1 MTALGH
7 LFGGST
13 RGHLE
18 VGVNIPTVQMKATPG
33 VTRQG
38 NTAIRQG
45 VRLHSR
51 RSNSP
56 RNAAHTTSWQPAKRS
71 PALALAWRE
80 IGEAGGLTQS
90 TCGRTRPVQPVPG
103 EPLQKP
109 PPEAAGCEEKGRPRG
124 TSWGQPRERRVRLGG
139 GAALTPGGGGLGADA
154 QLHAGCKW
162 LKRNRK
168 RTKSQN
174 SKG

>member
-124 TSWGQPRERRVRLGG
+124 TSWGQTPNSMRDASGSSGTGRGPSHRTAKAERLRGHVWVSHVSVHV
-139 GAALTPGGGGLGADA
+139 PGP
-154 QLHAGCKW
+154 
-162 LKRNRK
+162 
-168 RTKSQN
+168 T
-174 SKG
+174 